1 MNGSTR
7 STTRTKADSSE
18 WLKDKRTLAHEVRLA
33 LVVDHGH
40 LKARNKEIARKADCS
55 PRTVESWTDA
65 DVPTLP
71 GLEHFLRLVPHSP
84 SLQKMLLRLMSMDP
98 DQDPQAYSAFLEVVR
113 MVQR

>member
-1 MNGSTR
+1 METSTR
-7 STTRTKADSSE
+7 SNTRTKADSSD
-18 WLKDKRTLAHEVRLA
+18 WLKDKRAIAHEVRVA

-55 PRTVESWTDA
+55 PRTVEAWTDA

-84 SLQKMLLRLMSMDP
+84 SIQKMLLQLMSCDP
-98 DQDPQAYSAFLEVVR
+98 DTDPRAYSTFLELQR
-113 MVQR
+113 MLRR

>member
-1 MNGSTR
+1 METSTR
-7 STTRTKADSSE
+7 PNTRTKADLSDV
-18 WLKDKRTLAHEVRLA
+18 LKDKRAIAHEVRIA

-55 PRTVESWTDA
+55 PRTVEAWTSA

-98 DQDPQAYSAFLEVVR
+98 DTDPQAYSAFLEVVR
-113 MVQR
+113 MIR